1 MGAFVRARLR
11 ARVCVCISVRIHVL
25 LEQRDRAI
33 AVSQD
38 QYKLVTQ
45 LTTER
50 DEMSTERDKVAAE
63 SRQHEEQ
70 LAAARAEVSR
80 FLCFPLSAVVNS

>member
-1 MGAFVRARLR
+1 M
-11 ARVCVCISVRIHVL
+11 CISVRIHVL

-38 QYKLVTQ
+38 QCKLVNQ
-45 LTTER
+45 LSAER
-50 DEMSTERDKVAAE
+50 DSISTERDQLAAE

-70 LAAARAEVSR
+70 LAASRVEVSR
-80 FLCFPLSAVVNS
+80 FLCFPLSSVMNS